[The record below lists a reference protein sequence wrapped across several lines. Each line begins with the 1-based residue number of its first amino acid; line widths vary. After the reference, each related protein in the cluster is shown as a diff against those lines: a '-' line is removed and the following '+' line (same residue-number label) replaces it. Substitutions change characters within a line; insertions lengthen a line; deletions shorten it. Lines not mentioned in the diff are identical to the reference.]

1 MTESKLPNLV
11 IAGTVKAGTTS
22 LFRYLASHPQ
32 ICGSTV
38 KETCYFLP
46 LRYGAERSPIDDYTH
61 HFRHSEGEKY
71 RLESTPGYF
80 DGGTSVAAPIGEVL
94 KDVKVIITLRE
105 PVARLRS
112 FLSYQKAQTNLARDL
127 DLVQYIDQCNAIPE
141 QQRCQ
146 QDNDAYWG
154 VDGGRYIRYLPAWF
168 DVFGHDRLRI
178 LFFDD
183 LVRDQQKM
191 AAEISEW
198 LGIDPDGFEG
208 VRFQRENMT
217 VQYRLAW
224 LQRIA
229 IAANR
234 WAEPVS
240 RRLPRLKRWVRS
252 AYYAINAA
260 AAPPPS
266 SAPDSDSV
274 AMQLYAEDNRA
285 LAAFLK
291 KNGYR
296 DLPDWLVAGS

>member
-1 MTESKLPNLV
+1 
-11 IAGTVKAGTTS
+11 
-22 LFRYLASHPQ
+22 
-32 ICGSTV
+32 
-38 KETCYFLP
+38 
-46 LRYGAERSPIDDYTH
+46 
-61 HFRHSEGEKY
+61 
-71 RLESTPGYF
+71 
-80 DGGTSVAAPIGEVL
+80 
-94 KDVKVIITLRE
+94 
-105 PVARLRS
+105 
-112 FLSYQKAQTNLARDL
+112 
-127 DLVQYIDQCNAIPE
+127 
-141 QQRCQ
+141 
-146 QDNDAYWG
+146 
-154 VDGGRYIRYLPAWF
+154 
-168 DVFGHDRLRI
+168 
-178 LFFDD
+178 
-183 LVRDQQKM
+183 M